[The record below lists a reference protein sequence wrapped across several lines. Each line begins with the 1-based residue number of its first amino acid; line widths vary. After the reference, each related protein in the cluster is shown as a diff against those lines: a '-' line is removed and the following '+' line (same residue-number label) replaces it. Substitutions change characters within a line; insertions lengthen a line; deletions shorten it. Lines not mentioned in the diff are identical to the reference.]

1 MEFLGKAK
9 DVMNKNVQILSP
21 DEDAKSAAEKMI
33 RLNIGSLVVMDGRK
47 LVGIVTKS
55 DYVRAFL
62 GNTTRNLKIADI
74 MSKPV
79 ITCDPETSILDIIHT
94 MRFNSIRHIP
104 VVKGSKLMGIVT
116 DFDLA
121 CSATSSVSKILM
133 MLRPPKG

>member
-1 MEFLGKAK
+1 MSFLGKAK

-33 RLNIGSLVVMDGRK
+33 RLNIGSLIVMDGHK
-47 LVGIVTKS
+47 LVGIITKS

-62 GNTTRNLKIADI
+62 KNTTKNLKVADI
-74 MSKPV
+74 MSRPV
-79 ITCDPETSILDIIHT
+79 VTCGPDTSILDIINT
-94 MRFNSIRHIP
+94 MRLNGIRHIP
-104 VVKGSKLMGIVT
+104 VVEGSKLIGIVT

>member
-1 MEFLGKAK
+1 MKVLGTAK

-21 DEDAKSAAEKMI
+21 DEEAESAAEKMI
-33 RLNIGSLVVMDGRK
+33 RFNIGSLVVMDGRK

-62 GNTTRNLKIADI
+62 RNTTRNLKVADI

-94 MRFNSIRHIP
+94 MRLNGIRHIP
-104 VVKGSKLMGIVT
+104 VAKGSKLMGIVT

-121 CSATSSVSKILM
+121 CFATSSVSKLLM

>member
-1 MEFLGKAK
+1 MSFLGKAK

-33 RLNIGSLVVMDGRK
+33 RLNIGSLIVMDGHK

-62 GNTTRNLKIADI
+62 KNTTKNLKVADI
-74 MSKPV
+74 MSRPV
-79 ITCDPETSILDIIHT
+79 VTCGPDTSILDIIDT
-94 MRFNSIRHIP
+94 MRLNGIRHIP
-104 VVKGSKLMGIVT
+104 VVEGSKLMGIVT

>member
-1 MEFLGKAK
+1 MSFLGKAK

-33 RLNIGSLVVMDGRK
+33 RLNIGSLIVMDGHK
-47 LVGIVTKS
+47 LVGIITKS

-62 GNTTRNLKIADI
+62 KNTTKNLKVADI
-74 MSKPV
+74 MSRPV
-79 ITCDPETSILDIIHT
+79 VTCGPDTSILDIIDT
-94 MRFNSIRHIP
+94 MRLNGIRHIP
-104 VVKGSKLMGIVT
+104 VVEGSKLMGIVT